1 MNEIETYKQF
11 LRQELETEKD
21 KDINAD
27 ERKIRRLN
35 NFFKLEEGDQNIF
48 ILYFINGTK
57 YNRIAKMMNVYPE
70 LIKKQITRIEKL
82 LEQ

>member
-1 MNEIETYKQF
+1 MNEIEKYKQF
-11 LRQELETEKD
+11 LRQELVDEQS

-27 ERKIRRLN
+27 ERKIRRLT

-48 ILYFINGTK
+48 ILYYINGTK

-82 LEQ
+82 LQQ

>member
-1 MNEIETYKQF
+1 MNEIENYKQII
-11 LRQELETEKD
+11 RQELETEKD

-27 ERKIRRLN
+27 ERKIRRLT
-35 NFFKLEEGDQNIF
+35 NFFRLDEGDQNIF

>member
-1 MNEIETYKQF
+1 MNEIETYKQY
-11 LRQELETEKD
+11 LRQELETEKS

-27 ERKIRRLN
+27 EQKIRRLT

>member
-27 ERKIRRLN
+27 ERKIRRLT
-35 NFFKLEEGDQNIF
+35 NFFRLDEGDQNIF

-70 LIKKQITRIEKL
+70 LIKKQIRRIEKL